1 MFKYIYNHFMKSAKA
16 KDKEEI
22 VHDFAKAWRT
32 LNPELI
38 ISNLDKSFKYDSM
51 WVLESLDYEGYKDYI
66 REKFKAIKNS
76 SSSPE
81 VTIVPDP
88 HLGGSMISLKQ
99 GDGDPIFYR
108 IDVKEGKVTKGDL
121 CAF

>member
-1 MFKYIYNHFMKSAKA
+1 MFKKIYNHFTKPVKV

-22 VHDFAKAWRT
+22 VRDFAKAWKT
-32 LNPELI
+32 LNPKLI
-38 ISNLDKSFKYDSM
+38 ISNLDKNFRYDSM

-66 REKFKAIKNS
+66 REKFKSIKNS
-76 SSSPE
+76 SSGPE
-81 VTIVPDP
+81 VEIVPDR

-99 GDGDPIFYR
+99 GNGDPIFYR
-108 IDVKEGKVTKGDL
+108 IDVKEGKVVKGDL

>member
-1 MFKYIYNHFMKSAKA
+1 
-16 KDKEEI
+16 
-22 VHDFAKAWRT
+22 
-32 LNPELI
+32 
-38 ISNLDKSFKYDSM
+38 M

-66 REKFKAIKNS
+66 REKFKAIKKS
-76 SSSPE
+76 SSGLE
-81 VTIVPDP
+81 VTIVPDI

-108 IDVKEGKVTKGDL
+108 IDVKEGKVIKGDL